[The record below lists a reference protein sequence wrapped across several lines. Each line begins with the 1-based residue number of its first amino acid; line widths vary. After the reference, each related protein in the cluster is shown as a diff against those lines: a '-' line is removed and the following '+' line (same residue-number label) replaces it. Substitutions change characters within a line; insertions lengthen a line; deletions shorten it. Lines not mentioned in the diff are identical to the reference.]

1 MVDLYYTEAGAGVPI
16 LLIPPAGSTASTWG
30 AAADRLA
37 ELGRLIAYDR
47 RGYTRSG
54 GKPPRSMAAHTADAA
69 ALLEQLGAE
78 RAVVAGTSAG
88 AGIALDLAIRRPDL
102 VRAVIAHEFP
112 WRMMR
117 HRPTRSQVATFA
129 RIGSLTARRRH
140 ADAAETLLRS
150 AYAYRD
156 GGTAWDAFPQ
166 EWRRV
171 GRENARAALADL
183 ANSIRNYP
191 TAADLATTAVPAVC
205 SYGERSPAFMRP
217 LVTSLAA
224 AIPTATTREIAG
236 AGHAAA
242 FDAPDAF
249 VRLIAGAVADGRG
262 TSAARV

>member
-1 MVDLYYTEAGAGVPI
+1 MVDLYHTEAGAGVPI

-30 AAADRLA
+30 VVGNRLT

-47 RGYTRSG
+47 RGYARSG
-54 GKPPRSMAAHTADAA
+54 GKPPRSMAAHTTDA
-69 ALLEQLGAE
+69 ALLLEQVCAE
-78 RAVVAGTSAG
+78 PAVVAGTSAG
-88 AGIALDLAIRRPDL
+88 AGIALDLAVRRPDL

-129 RIGSLTARRRH
+129 RIGSLIARGRH
-140 ADAAETLLRS
+140 ADAAEILLRS
-150 AYAYRD
+150 AYAYRH

-166 EWRRV
+166 EWRHA
-171 GRENARAALADL
+171 GRDNGRAALADL

-191 TAADLATTAVPAVC
+191 TAADLATISVPVLC

-224 AIPTATTREIAG
+224 AIPGATTREIAG
-236 AGHAAA
+236 AAHAAA

-249 VRLIAGAVADGRG
+249 VGLIADAMTRGGRTPAV
-262 TSAARV
+262 RV